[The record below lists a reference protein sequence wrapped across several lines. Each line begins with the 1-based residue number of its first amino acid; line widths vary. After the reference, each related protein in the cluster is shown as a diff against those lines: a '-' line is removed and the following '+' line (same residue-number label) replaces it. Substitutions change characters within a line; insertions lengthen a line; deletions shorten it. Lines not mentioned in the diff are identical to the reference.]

1 MGLVSQA
8 GKSHTMSADNTGYWD
23 CFVQY
28 RIKQKDDKWMPKRL
42 YHILEDCNDH
52 TVKDVNEWGAMI
64 GLSALKDGQRW
75 KTSGKVEIGWS
86 TSQEILEDFRDGE
99 GPVPFN
105 LNPKFG
111 FDGPPGPGEL

>member
-1 MGLVSQA
+1 
-8 GKSHTMSADNTGYWD
+8 MSADNTGYWD
-23 CFVQY
+23 CFVRY
-28 RIKQKDDKWMPKRL
+28 HIKKNDGKWVPKRL

-64 GLSALKDGQRW
+64 GLGALKDGQRW
-75 KTSGKVEIGWS
+75 KTSGKVEMGWS
-86 TSQEILEDFRDGE
+86 TDQEILEDFKDGE

-105 LNPKFG
+105 LSPQFG